1 MTLTLKGL
9 SKNGKAAYYTGAAVT
24 IRIALQAFVD
34 QTAPQAISVPDGAF
48 APAKPVLTPEERK
61 ALRAARPKPTLAER
75 AAAAQKRADALAA
88 KAAEAAKSAKAG
100 AGL

>member
-9 SKNGKAAYYTGAAVT
+9 SKNGKAAFYAGAATTV
-24 IRIALQAFVD
+24 RIQLSAFVD
-34 QTAPQAISVPDGAF
+34 QTAPQAIAVPDGAF
-48 APAKPVLTPEERK
+48 APPRQPKPKLTPEERK
-61 ALRAARPKPTLAER
+61 ALRASRPKPTLAER

-88 KAAEAAKSAKAG
+88 KAAEAE